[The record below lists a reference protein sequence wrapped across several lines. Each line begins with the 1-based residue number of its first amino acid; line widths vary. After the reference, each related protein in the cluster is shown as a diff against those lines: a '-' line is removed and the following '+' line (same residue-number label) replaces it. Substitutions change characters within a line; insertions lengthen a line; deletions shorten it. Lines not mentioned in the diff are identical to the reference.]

1 VIPAAF
7 EYERAESVEHAIEL
21 LGRDG
26 DAKLLAG
33 GHSLIP
39 LLRLRSYVRPSLLV
53 DIGRLADLRFVREEG
68 DRIAIGALT
77 RHAQLVADPLLAR
90 ECALVAEGAALV
102 GDPQV
107 RHRGTIGGS
116 IAHADPASDLA
127 TIALTLDAELVAVGP
142 DGERTIPAGD
152 FFTGPFSTALGARD
166 VLTEIR
172 VPKAER
178 GVYLKH
184 QRRAAD
190 WATVAVAVASVDGEV
205 HVGLASMGATPLRAQ
220 AVEQALA
227 GGASPAE
234 AAEHAAEGAEP
245 QSDVSGSSEYRAHL
259 ARVLTRR
266 ALEQLS

>member
-21 LGRDG
+21 LGRHE

-39 LLRLRSYVRPSLLV
+39 ILRLRSYVRPSLLV
-53 DIGRLADLRFVREEG
+53 DIGRLDDLRYVRDDG

-77 RHAQLVADPLLAR
+77 RHAQLVTDPLLAAH
-90 ECALVAEGAALV
+90 CPLVAEGAALV

-116 IAHADPASDLA
+116 LAHGDPASDLA
-127 TIALTLDAELVAVGP
+127 TIALTLDAVLVAVGP
-142 DGERTIPAGD
+142 EGERAIPASE
-152 FFTGPFSTALGARD
+152 FFTGPFATALGARD
-166 VLTEIR
+166 VLTEIS
-172 VPKAER
+172 VPKVEG

-190 WATVAVAVASVDGEV
+190 WATVAVAAARVDGRV
-205 HVGLASMGATPLRAQ
+205 HVGLASMGGTPLRAT
-220 AVEQALA
+220 AVEDAVA
-227 GGASPAE
+227 NGASSAE
-234 AAEHAAEGAEP
+234 AAAHAAEGAEP
-245 QSDVSGSSEYRAHL
+245 SSDVSASAAYRAHL
-259 ARVLTRR
+259 AQVLVGR
-266 ALEQLS
+266 AVEQL